1 MKRWNDLLVQFSVK
15 IIREGDWNYVNI
27 RMGYDGNKWLVA
39 LIDCKVMGLGEILVI
54 EKRF

>member
-1 MKRWNDLLVQFSVK
+1 MK

-39 LIDCKVMGLGEILVI
+39 LIDCKVMGLGEILVL